1 MAGSANAKLK
11 PLYLL
16 QIFQEQTDEEHPLS
30 AQELCGELE
39 KRGVAAQRKSIYGD
53 IELLKSFGLDIL
65 HTRAPKSGYFLASR
79 TFETA
84 EVRLLLDAVQAA
96 AFITPKKTAQLV
108 QKLEGLVSCGQAA
121 RLEGQVYID
130 HRIKC
135 SNEEIYYTIEIL
147 DQAIQAGRQVR
158 FQYARRALSGQ
169 MKVELQEKEFCVN
182 PYALIWSG
190 GHYYLVCNNPKYD
203 NLMHARLDRIHRA
216 EALDTP
222 ARDFR
227 EVSDYTDFFD
237 AADYVNQLFHMFS
250 GETETVELCCGRE
263 LIEEILDRFG
273 DTALLRTAG
282 EGNFLVKFEA
292 KVSEG
297 LISWLMQCGG
307 AFAAEA
313 QRDDSRE
320 GQRYLSKL
328 CFVKQSFIMPSL
340 RSFIGG
346 NVYLPPLPLQNRTWK
361 RLSEE
366 LPFFR

>member
-190 GHYYLVCNNPKYD
+190 GHYYLCATIPNMITSCMRALIVSTGQK
-203 NLMHARLDRIHRA
+203 HWIRLRGISERCRITRIF
-216 EALDTP
+216 LT
-222 ARDFR
+222 
-227 EVSDYTDFFD
+227 
-237 AADYVNQLFHMFS
+237 
-250 GETETVELCCGRE
+250 
-263 LIEEILDRFG
+263 
-273 DTALLRTAG
+273 LR
-282 EGNFLVKFEA
+282 
-292 KVSEG
+292 
-297 LISWLMQCGG
+297 
-307 AFAAEA
+307 
-313 QRDDSRE
+313 
-320 GQRYLSKL
+320 
-328 CFVKQSFIMPSL
+328 IM
-340 RSFIGG
+340 
-346 NVYLPPLPLQNRTWK
+346 
-361 RLSEE
+361 
-366 LPFFR
+366 

>member
-16 QIFQEQTDEEHPLS
+16 QIFQEKTDEEHPLS

-79 TFETA
+79 AFETA
-84 EVRLLLDAVQAA
+84 EIRLLLDAVQSA
-96 AFITPKKTAQLV
+96 AFITPKKTAQLIK
-108 QKLEGLVSCGQAA
+108 KLEGLVSEGQAA
-121 RLEGQVYID
+121 RLDGQVYID
-130 HRIKC
+130 SRVKC

-147 DQAIQAGRQVR
+147 DRAIQAGWQVR
-158 FQYARRALSGQ
+158 FQYARRVLSGQ
-169 MKVELQEKEFCVN
+169 MKVEVQEKAFRVN
-182 PYALIWSG
+182 PYALVWSG
-190 GHYYLVCNNPKYD
+190 GHYYLICNNPKYN
-203 NLMHARLDRIHRA
+203 NLMHARLDRIRRA

-250 GETETVELCCGRE
+250 GETETVELCCGRD

-273 DTALLRTAG
+273 ETALLRTAG
-282 EGNFLVKFEA
+282 EGQFLVKFEA
-292 KVSEG
+292 KVSDG
-297 LISWLMQCGG
+297 FLSWLMQYGDR
-307 AFAAEA
+307 AVVRSPLKLKSMIMKKAEDIL
-313 QRDDSRE
+313 RN
-320 GQRYLSKL
+320 YSK
-328 CFVKQSFIMPSL
+328 
-340 RSFIGG
+340 
-346 NVYLPPLPLQNRTWK
+346 
-361 RLSEE
+361 
-366 LPFFR
+366 

>member
-108 QKLEGLVSCGQAA
+108 RKLEGLVSCGQAA

-216 EALDTP
+216 EELDTP

-297 LISWLMQCGG
+297 LISWLMQYGDR
-307 AFAAEA
+307 AVVRSP
-313 QRDDSRE
+313 Q
-320 GQRYLSKL
+320 KL
-328 CFVKQSFIMPSL
+328 KEMIL
-340 RSFIGG
+340 EKAKDI
-346 NVYLPPLPLQNRTWK
+346 YQNYA
-361 RLSEE
+361 L
-366 LPFFR
+366 